1 MGTNRTCRV
10 KRLRCSVRRTQKIA
24 QDFPG
29 TETAYT
35 CASPWIFREGLAAT
49 GVEDAL
55 QHSDRPD
62 FQAVVAPYGPSAK
75 HENSDQARRKP
86 PDLAGAYQAR
96 DSLGPPDIPWY
107 SLAAYSKYRSHCAA
121 VKRYMSHR
129 NSLGV
134 Q

>member
-62 FQAVVAPYGPSAK
+62 FQAVVAPYGSRGRQ
-75 HENSDQARRKP
+75 NDRGRSR
-86 PDLAGAYQAR
+86 GAS
-96 DSLGPPDIPWY
+96 SLSVTVTLHNP
-107 SLAAYSKYRSHCAA
+107 LLTLLRLC
-121 VKRYMSHR
+121 
-129 NSLGV
+129 
-134 Q
+134 